1 LRYTAGETMAVSWR
15 GSTKSARQRSGG
27 PFSDSGVT
35 ADSFFAGLLV
45 ESSQQANESTTT
57 AESLRAY
64 WGGLIAIMSSQ
75 LATMASQIAE
85 SEKRKASRDVISAPS
100 ALDCHRKEACHLRQ
114 APSPGRTYPPLQ
126 STRFIPELCVPL
138 ATRRF
143 SCAGRLLCM
152 TLPSSLA
159 HISLPRCLGA
169 LSEQERIHS
178 HHGVRKRPSGCSS

>member
-27 PFSDSGVT
+27 PCSDSGVA

-45 ESSQQANESTTT
+45 DSSQQANESTTT

-143 SCAGRLLCM
+143 SCAGR
-152 TLPSSLA
+152 
-159 HISLPRCLGA
+159 SLPDSWKIAGA
-169 LSEQERIHS
+169 FCPGPL
-178 HHGVRKRPSGCSS
+178 